1 MFFLDLVGLVVF
13 VLINWFMFLV
23 NVFDGGFVDG
33 CLICFLFLFWM
44 FFMWLEVLNLRFFFF
59 CGRFVGIVGGEDYGR
74 VVDVWY
80 VDGEGD
86 RVIVWVGLFG

>member
-1 MFFLDLVGLVVF
+1 MFDLFFVF
-13 VLINWFMFLV
+13 IL
-23 NVFDGGFVDG
+23 NVFYVIGSFK
-33 CLICFLFLFWM
+33 F
-44 FFMWLEVLNLRFFFF
+44 EVFFF

-86 RVIVWVGLFG
+86 RVIMWVGLFG